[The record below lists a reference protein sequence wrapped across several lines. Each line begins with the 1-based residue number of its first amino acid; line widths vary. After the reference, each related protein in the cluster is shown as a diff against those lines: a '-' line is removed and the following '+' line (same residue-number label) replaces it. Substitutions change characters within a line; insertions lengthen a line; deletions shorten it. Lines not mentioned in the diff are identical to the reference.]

1 MKTILL
7 AAAALAVSGTAVAQ
21 TPAPNP
27 ANVRPERAPVS
38 RAEAMAKA
46 DQRFQQMDA
55 NRDGKVSPEER
66 RAWREAKRKQR
77 PGRELT
83 QADFRERAAK
93 RFDRI
98 DTNRDGTIDARE
110 REAARLLHRARMAGR
125 NAG

>member
-21 TPAPNP
+21 MPA
-27 ANVRPERAPVS
+27 RAPIVT

-55 NRDGKVSPEER
+55 NRDGKVGAEER
-66 RAWREAKRKQR
+66 RAWREAKRDQR

-83 QADFRERAAK
+83 QPVSASARRSASTGSTPIATARSTRRSARPRA
-93 RFDRI
+93 
-98 DTNRDGTIDARE
+98 
-110 REAARLLHRARMAGR
+110 
-125 NAG
+125 